1 MMSAL
6 SALCANQAVTG
17 GAMFTT
23 GTDNELSALDMTV
36 ENSLFFE
43 NVGYLVAGVIES
55 WDFSPVLQEFSRVS
69 MIRNHG
75 YICTIGY
82 FGMLDSAANDEGQQ
96 IAFVFNDV
104 LIEGHGT
111 YVGTNQGILSFDS
124 GGYVN
129 PHMLEADGAS
139 TNVSL
144 TGVTVRDTVVASFP
158 GISWFSFTARPLS
171 LKVDGLA
178 IENVHGYDASGIN
191 TAANAVTFALS
202 SSFGDLDLVHVSIEQ
217 SGASSEN
224 TLGTGTVWFMGNSY
238 STGVPGPSAFRF
250 LDSTFVENS
259 AALGGAVYL
268 SDANADLSVLRC
280 SFIRNVAYGS
290 GGAIYFEASR
300 AGQTFAVASSWFLD
314 NAVRPAASSG
324 ERNYALSMYTG
335 MANTQSLVSQL

>member
-111 YVGTNQGILSFDS
+111 YVGTLQNILNIDPGGWINQ
-124 GGYVN
+124 Y
-129 PHMLEADGAS
+129 MLEADGAS
-139 TNVSL
+139 TNVSF

-158 GISWFSFTARPLS
+158 GFAWFSFAARPLS
-171 LKVDGLA
+171 LNVDGLA
-178 IENVHGYDASGIN
+178 IENVRGYDASGVN
-191 TAANAVTFALS
+191 TAANAGTLALS
-202 SSFGDLDLVHVSIEQ
+202 SSFGDVDLVHVSVEH

-224 TLGTGTVWFMGNSY
+224 TLGTGTVWFTGNGY
-238 STGVPGPSAFRF
+238 SSSTPGPSAFRF

-280 SFIRNVAYGS
+280 SFIRNVAYSS
-290 GGAIYFEASR
+290 GGAIYFQAAR
-300 AGQTFAVASSWFLD
+300 AGQIFMVASTWFVD
-314 NAVRPAASSG
+314 N
-324 ERNYALSMYTG
+324 E
-335 MANTQSLVSQL
+335 